1 MEMRDLRMAV
11 AEQLG
16 VERPLPADVDP
27 SSLTRFSPTLPTELT
42 ADEAAELRQRADALA
57 PWLQGPFLLGGDVV
71 IGGAWR
77 TDARWA
83 TLGAHV
89 PADLRGRSVLD
100 VGSNAGYDPFMFHL
114 RGASRTVACEPF
126 AFIQQ
131 ALFLESIFQTG
142 IEFKRIGWQ
151 QLNPDA
157 LGRFDLIH
165 CHGVLYHEAHPIAM
179 LQALRRMLA
188 ENGEMIFG
196 SMLLADPELSEFTRF
211 VPGSYYGDP
220 TWWAVPGRLA
230 MRWMLA
236 ATGFDVIEE
245 FGTHDGPPGEF
256 PVVNSYFRTKGCEP
270 SAGLTVCRP

>member
-1 MEMRDLRMAV
+1 MDMRELRIAV

-16 VERPLPADVDP
+16 VERPPPAEVDP
-27 SSLTRFSPTLPTELT
+27 SLLTRFSATLATELSP
-42 ADEAAELRQRADALA
+42 DEAADLRQRAEVLA

-77 TDARWA
+77 TDLRWA
-83 TLGAHV
+83 TLGGHV
-89 PADLRGRSVLD
+89 PAGLHGLSVLD

-114 RGASRTVACEPF
+114 RGASRIVACEPF

-131 ALFLESIFQTG
+131 ALFLESVYKTG
-142 IEFKRIGWQ
+142 IEFRQIGWQ
-151 QLNPDA
+151 QLDPDE

-188 ENGEMIFG
+188 DGGEMVFG
-196 SMLLADPELSEFTRF
+196 SMLLADPELSEYTRF

-220 TWWAVPGRLA
+220 TWWIVPGRLA
-230 MRWMLA
+230 MQWMLA
-236 ATGFDVIEE
+236 ATGFEVLEE

-256 PVVNSYFRTKGCEP
+256 RVINSYFRAKGCEP
-270 SAGLTVCRP
+270 SSNLTVCR